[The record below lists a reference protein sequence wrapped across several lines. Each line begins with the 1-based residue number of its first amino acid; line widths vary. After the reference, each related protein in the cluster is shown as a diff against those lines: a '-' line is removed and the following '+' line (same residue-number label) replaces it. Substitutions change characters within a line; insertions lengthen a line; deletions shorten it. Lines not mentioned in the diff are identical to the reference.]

1 MIITF
6 LNTKLTEKKLKHLLL
21 LSKKSYYDDYFI
33 KNQNNIKKTWK
44 GIKQLIIFRQSFT
57 NVPTTLEVGNLKLS
71 NTQSIANAFNNY
83 FATIGSNLANAI
95 PTATTP
101 FENYL
106 NAPICNSLL
115 LFPTTV
121 TEIETDISVLNPTK
135 SVGPF
140 SILIKI
146 LKTLRVLLSEP
157 LAYLYN
163 RSFLTGVVPEK
174 LKVARVIP
182 VYKKGS
188 KTVMNNY
195 RPISLLSVFSKLL
208 EKQ

>member
-1 MIITF
+1 MIT
-6 LNTKLTEKKLKHLLL
+6 
-21 LSKKSYYDDYFI
+21 
-33 KNQNNIKKTWK
+33 
-44 GIKQLIIFRQSFT
+44 FRQSFT
-57 NVPTTLEVGNLKLS
+57 NVPTSLEVGNSKLS

-83 FATIGSNLANAI
+83 FATIGSNLTNAI

-106 NAPICNSLL
+106 NAPICNSFL
-115 LFPTTV
+115 LFPTTA
-121 TEIETDISVLNPTK
+121 TEIETEINGLNPTK

-140 SILIKI
+140 NIPIKI

-163 RSFLTGVVPEK
+163 RSFLTAVVPEK
-174 LKVARVIP
+174 LKVARVIH

-195 RPISLLSVFSKLL
+195 RPISLLSAFNKTS
-208 EKQ
+208 